1 MFSEGEPRQ
10 SIRSR
15 SKTMQSFAF
24 KVCLGRAFGRGL
36 RWERKWNWHPERG
49 HFAESWCLDH
59 GNGSPV
65 ANCHCC

>member
-1 MFSEGEPRQ
+1 
-10 SIRSR
+10 
-15 SKTMQSFAF
+15 MQSFAF